1 MNKFLGLLSLSM
13 KAGKLAIGEGRAE
26 DAVRGGKASL
36 IILSTDASGNTQ
48 KKFSD
53 MGSYRNIPVIR
64 TVDRRTLGRTI
75 GREFAVVMAVTED
88 GFSKRLLEMFD
99 NADN

>member
-26 DAVRGGKASL
+26 DAVRSEKASL

-53 MGSYRNIPVIR
+53 MGSYRNIPVIKAA
-64 TVDRRTLGRTI
+64 DRKTLGGTV

-99 NADN
+99 NVN